1 MTLSR
6 KIASVEESQTIA
18 LTRLANQLKA
28 KGVNVVS
35 MTAGESDFPTPAHV
49 KQAAI
54 GAIEGDFTRYTANA
68 GIPELIDAVREK
80 FRRDNGLSF
89 ESSQVLVSSGAK
101 HSIFNALMAIC
112 NPGDEVIIPAPYWV
126 SYPEMVK
133 IADAVPVV
141 VRTGAD
147 TGYRM
152 TPEALRAAVTPRSK
166 ALILNS
172 PSNPTGAV
180 YARGELEAVAAEAA
194 RAGLYVISDEIYEKI
209 LFDGI
214 GHHSIGAVDS
224 VRDRTVTVNGV
235 SKAYAMTGWR
245 IGYMG
250 GPKDV
255 IQAAAKVQSQATS
268 NANSVAQRA
277 ALAALTGPD
286 DDVKSMVEE
295 FRKRRDYY
303 AGRLRAVPGLK
314 LEPPPGAFFLFP
326 DLGRC
331 IGARW
336 RDRTIDSDMDIAA
349 YLLEEAKVAVIPG
362 AAFGAPDHVRLSFAC
377 PMDDIREA
385 ADRIERA
392 LTLLLNH

>member
-89 ESSQVLVSSGAK
+89 EPSQVLVSSGAK

-326 DLGRC
+326 DLGGC